1 VSQEFSA
8 GFLITRR
15 HGTASFSTRVS
26 KFSAFTY
33 LPGLSLYLLARQ
45 SWQYAQRALWC
56 TCLMQRGT
64 GTLWLHSRAGVSSR
78 RTLVGWVGLT
88 TALLQAVCRLFASA
102 SNANASNVNNE

>member
-1 VSQEFSA
+1 MSQEFSA
-8 GFLITRR
+8 GFLTTRR

-26 KFSAFTY
+26 KFSDFTY
-33 LPGLSLYLLARQ
+33 LPGGTRRERSGALADTARD
-45 SWQYAQRALWC
+45 R
-56 TCLMQRGT
+56 
-64 GTLWLHSRAGVSSR
+64 LHPGAGVSSR